1 MPSWMKSRRASS
13 RPSRPNCLSCRPLL
27 RPSQILSHPYRRIQI
42 EECEFDSEDEDA
54 ATNAAEKK
62 ELNPSRLERG
72 GAVPIRNF
80 ELHHESGC
88 APKRNEADGYGCAEC
103 DAGEPSWSDFYTCCD
118 CKGSFEIDA
127 DRLEAL
133 AVEIEESYCMLGETR
148 RGRKM
153 ASGEEDVDPT
163 DLVGTVSD
171 EEAARF
177 LQTVHERLGHPGLH
191 LIKTLHRNG
200 ALLGPNISEEQFNT
214 VQLFCPTCMRTRQT
228 KKPHAKRS
236 RRGPPRKLRLLEEV
250 HVDIAGPRRRPS
262 LRYRGDRGNQHGGGN
277 VYTLYFLDRSTE
289 RGFVRHVMSKEKG
302 EILDA
307 ILDMSDALTIE
318 ARSSISFSGKD
329 IRMERLLT
337 DREPGLT
344 SHEGIAEFLAKRV
357 AHEIAAADAVN
368 QTPFLD
374 GFIRRVQD
382 VASSLLDAA
391 GLSEEFWEFAI
402 NAAVRLTNMMPTSR
416 HHLNH
421 SADQRWTGQRQNLTR
436 LETFG
441 ADVYPLQE
449 NHKKDG
455 KDKLSP
461 GAGGNG
467 RFRLMGVSSKPEL
480 IERGSLIL
488 DTTHKPLPLLRCL
501 LPMRMARSAG
511 ASL

>member
-1 MPSWMKSRRASS
+1 M
-13 RPSRPNCLSCRPLL
+13 
-27 RPSQILSHPYRRIQI
+27 
-42 EECEFDSEDEDA
+42 
-54 ATNAAEKK
+54 
-62 ELNPSRLERG
+62 
-72 GAVPIRNF
+72 
-80 ELHHESGC
+80 
-88 APKRNEADGYGCAEC
+88 
-103 DAGEPSWSDFYTCCD
+103 
-118 CKGSFEIDA
+118 
-127 DRLEAL
+127 
-133 AVEIEESYCMLGETR
+133 
-148 RGRKM
+148 
-153 ASGEEDVDPT
+153 
-163 DLVGTVSD
+163 
-171 EEAARF
+171 
-177 LQTVHERLGHPGLH
+177 
-191 LIKTLHRNG
+191 
-200 ALLGPNISEEQFNT
+200 
-214 VQLFCPTCMRTRQT
+214 
-228 KKPHAKRS
+228 
-236 RRGPPRKLRLLEEV
+236 
-250 HVDIAGPRRRPS
+250 
-262 LRYRGDRGNQHGGGN
+262 
-277 VYTLYFLDRSTE
+277 YTLYFLDRSTE

-501 LPMRMARSAG
+501 RNYQLNENMAEVREYKYPVSSWRKLEAEIKNETVDVSKLDMVEAFSEEIESKG
-511 ASL
+511 APTEEPEEPDEVPDPIEEELIDQDHLSTEVQVPTTEIDEEEESEEPPGRTLSGRALRAARRH